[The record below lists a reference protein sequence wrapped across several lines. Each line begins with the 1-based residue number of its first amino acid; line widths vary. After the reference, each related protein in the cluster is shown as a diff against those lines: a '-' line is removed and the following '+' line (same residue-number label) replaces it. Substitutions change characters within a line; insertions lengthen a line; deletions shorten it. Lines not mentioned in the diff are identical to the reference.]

1 VRALALAGGTD
12 LQRWAGDQFRSAPSS
27 GARAAV
33 LDLHAARGLQPPPLM
48 DALRSDDPTLVAA
61 AARAAR
67 WAGPRTH
74 LPALEY
80 LLGHDDAA
88 VREAAL
94 PTALSLG
101 SARAWAACR
110 RWAFDEE
117 PGVPLAMTACAAL
130 GGRAE
135 HARLGHRLACDA
147 RPEWVLFAL
156 AFSGDRR
163 QVPPLIE
170 WLRSDE
176 PLHAKLALQ
185 AIAGITGLD
194 VRDDAFALP
203 AHGPASEAVRDETEA
218 RAALPPLDR
227 DNLDADL
234 VPWPEDALPMPN
246 VMAVERFWSERA
258 GRFDPG
264 RRYLAGRAFGAAAL
278 VEQLEVAPLR
288 RRHVLAFTLCACT
301 GAGAWL
307 DTRGWSAEQ
316 SAGLRALRA
325 RAISLPTFGAW

>member
-1 VRALALAGGTD
+1 
-12 LQRWAGDQFRSAPSS
+12 
-27 GARAAV
+27 
-33 LDLHAARGLQPPPLM
+33 M
-48 DALRSDDPTLVAA
+48 
-61 AARAAR
+61 
-67 WAGPRTH
+67 
-74 LPALEY
+74 
-80 LLGHDDAA
+80 LGHDDSA
-88 VREAAL
+88 VRQAAL
-94 PTALSLG
+94 VSALSLG
-101 SARAWAACR
+101 SARAWATCR

-117 PGVPLAMTACAAL
+117 PGLPLAMTASAAL

-135 HARLGHRLACDA
+135 QARLGQRLAHDA

-156 AFSGDRR
+156 AFSGDPR
-163 QVPPLIE
+163 QVPSLIE

-194 VRDDAFALP
+194 VRDDAFAHP
-203 AHGPASEAVRDETEA
+203 PTSEPGSNAGRGEA
-218 RAALPPLDR
+218 EAQAALPPLEED
-227 DNLDADL
+227 DLDADL

-246 VMAVERFWSERA
+246 VVAVERFWSARA

-264 RRYLAGRAFGAAAL
+264 RRYLSGRTFDPAAL

-325 RAISLPTFGAW
+325 RAISLPTFVAW